1 MMYTITRNEFSD
13 VHNGICELYA
23 LKQQVTGVI
32 HPDLVQR
39 LNRAF
44 DLLEKGFANVR
55 EQENKEFDSKMDLF
69 ELTRKSF
76 GFKSVWS
83 IYDFD
88 MNEGFAGRPGYL
100 AKELVYEW
108 DSAVRVP
115 LPDNPTFLQL
125 WGAAD
130 AALKES
136 GDEHHV
142 FIEGF
147 RLSEDGR
154 ALRLITG
161 S

>member
-1 MMYTITRNEFSD
+1 MYTITRNEATD
-13 VHNGICELYA
+13 IHNGICEPYS
-23 LKQQVTGVI
+23 LKEQVTGVI
-32 HPDLVQR
+32 HPDLVKR

-44 DLLEKGFANVR
+44 ELIEKGYANVR
-55 EQENKEFDSKMDLF
+55 EQESKEFDEKMDLF

-76 GFKSVWS
+76 GFMSVWS

-108 DSAVRVP
+108 DRTVRVP

-136 GDEHHV
+136 GDEGHI

-147 RLSEDGR
+147 RQSEDGR
-154 ALRLITG
+154 TLRLVTG

>member
-1 MMYTITRNEFSD
+1 MYTITRKEASD
-13 VHNGICELYA
+13 IHNGICELYA

-44 DLLEKGFANVR
+44 DLLEKGFADVR
-55 EQENKEFDSKMDLF
+55 EQENKEFESKMDLF
-69 ELTRKSF
+69 EITRKTF

-88 MNEGFAGRPGYL
+88 MNEGFGGRPGYL
-100 AKELVYEW
+100 AKELVYDW
-108 DSAVRVP
+108 DRTVRIP

-136 GDEHHV
+136 GDENHV

-154 ALRLITG
+154 ALRLVTG

>member
-1 MMYTITRNEFSD
+1 MYNITRNEATD
-13 VHNGICELYA
+13 IHNGICELYS
-23 LKQQVTGVI
+23 LKEQVTGVI
-32 HPDLVQR
+32 HPDLVKR

-44 DLLEKGFANVR
+44 DLLEKGYANVR
-55 EQENKEFDSKMDLF
+55 EQESKEFDEKMDLF

-76 GFKSVWS
+76 GFMSVWS

-88 MNEGFAGRPGYL
+88 MNEGFAGRPGYH

-108 DSAVRVP
+108 DKTVSVP

-136 GDEHHV
+136 GDENHI

-147 RLSEDGR
+147 RQSEDGKT
-154 ALRLITG
+154 LRLVTG